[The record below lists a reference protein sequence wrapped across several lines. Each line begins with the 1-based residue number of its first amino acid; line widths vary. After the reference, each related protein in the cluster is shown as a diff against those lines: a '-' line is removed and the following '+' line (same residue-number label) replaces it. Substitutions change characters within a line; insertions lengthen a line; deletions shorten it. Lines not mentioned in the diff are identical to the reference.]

1 MCHVYS
7 GTRPA
12 EYQQVT
18 RSVRLHRAVTSIR
31 LETRFWTILDR
42 MAAQEGMT
50 TPRFL
55 AVLHDEVLELYGE
68 VRNFASLL
76 RVACTTYL
84 ARKGELAAEELE
96 PPGERPYRA
105 TPELVAQGSG
115 AAARWR

>member
-7 GTRPA
+7 GTRPT
-12 EYQQVT
+12 EYRQVT

-31 LETRFWTILDR
+31 LENRFWTILDR
-42 MAAQEGMT
+42 MAAEEGVA

-55 AVLHDEVLELYGE
+55 AVLHDEVEELQGE

-84 ARKGELAAEELE
+84 ARQQDAPASPRSAHPTELYDTAA
-96 PPGERPYRA
+96 
-105 TPELVAQGSG
+105 
-115 AAARWR
+115 